1 MGMHN
6 ARRYAGKRDARPHV
20 RGHMLWLWKE
30 QRDSCLNIQVTSSPH
45 VFFGHKWWRSSV
57 LSVVLRIRESHGA
70 VGVGCAPESAK
81 ARKACAASNWL
92 PLCACWLSAASSR
105 TGIACGM
112 RQPRRAAAVISYY
125 IRNYLGRPTARTRAV
140 CAASAALR
148 RGGISICHLS
158 TLYASWPA
166 LGDLGP

>member
-45 VFFGHKWWRSSV
+45 VFFGHRKWWRSSV

-81 ARKACAASNWL
+81 ARKACAASV
-92 PLCACWLSAASSR
+92 R
-105 TGIACGM
+105 V
-112 RQPRRAAAVISYY
+112 AV
-125 IRNYLGRPTARTRAV
+125 L
-140 CAASAALR
+140 
-148 RGGISICHLS
+148 
-158 TLYASWPA
+158 A
-166 LGDLGP
+166 LGCLV

>member
-81 ARKACAASNWL
+81 ARKACAASVRVL
-92 PLCACWLSAASSR
+92 ALGCPSSR

-112 RQPRRAAAVISYY
+112 RHGRGAAAAAVISYY